1 MVDLGRENLIEAEEI
16 DESDIVERI
25 FEAVVEQRLPPGT
38 KLSESALCE
47 AFGVGR
53 MRIRRSLLLLASR
66 EVVELHAN
74 RGAFVAS
81 PTPEQ
86 AREVFEARLALEPNI
101 TRLAVQR
108 ASEGDIAELNRLLE
122 MEYVA
127 HKERH
132 RHDAIRLSG
141 QFHTMLAQ
149 IAGNAILIRTMK
161 ELVTRTSLIIGLFGA
176 PGLNSC
182 RDDDHASIV
191 HAFHA
196 RDAEK
201 AAWMM
206 TLHLKHIESHL
217 QLDAKPHEAVDLVQL
232 FTQKNLVEQ

>member
-1 MVDLGRENLIEAEEI
+1 VVDLGRQSLVEVEGI
-16 DESDIVERI
+16 DEGDIVERI
-25 FEAVVEQRLPPGT
+25 FDAVIEQRLPPGT

-53 MRIRRSLLLLASR
+53 MRIRRALLLLASR

-108 ASEGDIAELNRLLE
+108 ASEDDIAELNRLLE

-127 HKERH
+127 HKERR

-141 QFHTMLAQ
+141 QFHTALAQ
-149 IAGNAILIRTMK
+149 VAGNGILIRTMK

-176 PGLNSC
+176 PGLSDC
-182 RDDDHASIV
+182 RDDDHAGIV
-191 HAFHA
+191 GAFHT

-217 QLDAKPHEAVDLVQL
+217 QLNAKPREAVDLVEL
-232 FTQKNLVEQ
+232 FAQRTV

>member
-1 MVDLGRENLIEAEEI
+1 VSEVRVALETEEI

-25 FEAVVEQRLPPGT
+25 FEAVIEQRLPPGT
-38 KLSESALCE
+38 KLSESTLCE

-81 PTPEQ
+81 PTAEQ

-108 ASEGDIAELNRLLE
+108 ASEEDIATLTHQLE
-122 MEYVA
+122 MEYLA
-127 HKERH
+127 HKERR

-149 IAGNAILIRTMK
+149 IAGNPILLRTMK
-161 ELVTRTSLIIGLFGA
+161 ELVTRTSLIIGIFGS
-176 PGLNSC
+176 GVSNC
-182 RDDDHASIV
+182 RDDDHAAIV
-191 HAFHA
+191 GAFHT

-206 TLHLKHIESHL
+206 ALHLKHIESHL
-217 QLDAKPHEAVDLVQL
+217 QLNAKSTDSVDLIEL
-232 FTQKNLVEQ
+232 FGKA

>member
-1 MVDLGRENLIEAEEI
+1 MVELSSGAPFEADEI

-25 FEAVVEQRLPPGT
+25 FDAVIEQRLPPGT
-38 KLSESALCE
+38 KLSESALCD

-101 TRLAVQR
+101 ARLAVHR
-108 ASEGDIAELNRLLE
+108 ASEEDISALTRHLE

-127 HKERH
+127 HKERR

-141 QFHTMLAQ
+141 QFHTLMAQ
-149 IAGNAILIRTMK
+149 VAGNAILIRTMK
-161 ELVTRTSLIIGLFGA
+161 ELVTRTSLIIGLFGS
-176 PGLNSC
+176 GVSNC
-182 RDDDHASIV
+182 RDDDHAAIV
-191 HAFHA
+191 GAFHT

-206 TLHLKHIESHL
+206 TLHLRHIQNHL
-217 QLDAKPHEAVDLVQL
+217 ELGAKTTDSVDLMAL
-232 FTQKNLVEQ
+232 FGKA